1 MDNARLAGYAWDQP
15 INMTLPFTPQHYSSR
30 GLPALLFL
38 IGAATVD
45 IAFFYTLPLRYLYPV
60 TFNDGGE
67 SVQAAAIL
75 FNDFNSTLTGIN
87 NETRRRLH
95 HGMTLMDRNRAQ
107 QLIVVGGNREASGR
121 KGAQFMADYL
131 LEHGVPAEKIRI
143 EASSKD
149 SMSNLEQLGRMARA
163 YNIDTLGLVSSPY
176 HLLRLQ
182 TMPIPISADLRL
194 YAYNPADCTP
204 ALTRSEIWF
213 SAHYNALAYAAQFIL
228 PESSYRRIVLWIREH
243 TEW

>member
-1 MDNARLAGYAWDQP
+1 MA
-15 INMTLPFTPQHYSSR
+15 LPFTQHHHLSR
-30 GLPALLFL
+30 ELPALLLL
-38 IGAATVD
+38 IGAAAVD

-60 TFNDGGE
+60 TFSDDGE
-67 SVQAAAIL
+67 EVQAAAIL
-75 FNDFNSTLTGIN
+75 FNDFNPTFTGIN

-95 HGMTLMDRNRAQ
+95 HGMSLMDCNRVQ
-107 QLIVVGGNREASGR
+107 QLIVVGGNREASER

-131 LEHGVPAEKIRI
+131 LEHGVPAEKIRV

-149 SMSNLEQLGRMARA
+149 SMSNLEQLGKMARA
-163 YNIDTLGLVSSPY
+163 RKIDSLALVSSPY

-182 TMPIPISADLRL
+182 TMRIPISADLRL

-204 ALTRSEIWF
+204 PLTRSEVWF
-213 SAHYNALAYAAQFIL
+213 SAHYNALAYAAQLIL

>member
-1 MDNARLAGYAWDQP
+1 MA
-15 INMTLPFTPQHYSSR
+15 LPFTQRHYLSR

-38 IGAATVD
+38 VGAAAVD
-45 IAFFYTLPLRYLYPV
+45 LAFFSILPLRYLYPV
-60 TFNDGGE
+60 TFSDDGE
-67 SVQAAAIL
+67 EVQAAAIL
-75 FNDFNSTLTGIN
+75 FNDFNPTFTGIN

-95 HGMTLMDRNRAQ
+95 HGMSLMDRNRVR

-131 LEHGVPAEKIRI
+131 LEHGVPAEKIRV

-149 SMSNLEQLGRMARA
+149 SMSNLEQLGKMARA
-163 YNIDTLGLVSSPY
+163 HNIDTLGLVSSPY

-182 TMPIPISADLRL
+182 TMRIPISADLRL
-194 YAYNPADCTP
+194 HAYNPADCIP
-204 ALTRSEIWF
+204 PLTRREVWF
-213 SAHYNALAYAAQFIL
+213 SAHYNALAYAAQLIL
-228 PESSYRRIVLWIREH
+228 PTSSYRRIVMWIREH